1 MRRPI
6 AMMAM
11 TSLSF
16 LASTAVAQGPSVRPT
31 NRGGVAPPSRLAPT
45 PPSNF
50 ARPATPATAAT
61 RAPNAGQAQAPAPAA
76 DSKVYRSG
84 EEIARS
90 EYVPGDPNVTLAAGR
105 VEDYL
110 LQKEHGPFMVVAMTF
125 RGAES
130 SRYAVALTREL
141 REQFQLPAYI
151 FYLKIKPGRSNI
163 RDVSPTA
170 AVTSRNGDLAAP
182 RAYDE
187 AAVLVGHCKT
197 IDEAGKLL
205 HSVKKLRPKCL
216 DGMDQLSHRRG
227 KYLKSATMTTNP
239 LAASQNLYPGREV
252 RMHGGAEVDT
262 YQLIDRIAKTK
273 QVDPFVAKL
282 NGNRRS
288 LYHCPGPYTLQVAE
302 FSGRSTTNASDRRFF
317 SDKFLGTSPLG
328 TAYDDAERVADV
340 LEKNSNWLQGM
351 KVYTYHDRT
360 TSRVVVGSF
369 ASSTDP
375 AVLALKNR
383 LVNQVPQ
390 KVVQEQ
396 KIPLPL
402 NTTPLLVGTPQG
414 AAIHD
419 TMVQQT
425 AGAVAVPELIPI
437 PTR

>member
-1 MRRPI
+1 
-6 AMMAM
+6 
-11 TSLSF
+11 
-16 LASTAVAQGPSVRPT
+16 
-31 NRGGVAPPSRLAPT
+31 
-45 PPSNF
+45 
-50 ARPATPATAAT
+50 
-61 RAPNAGQAQAPAPAA
+61 
-76 DSKVYRSG
+76 
-84 EEIARS
+84 
-90 EYVPGDPNVTLAAGR
+90 VPGDPNVTLASGR

-125 RGAES
+125 RGAEA

-141 REQFQLPAYI
+141 REQFHLPAYI
-151 FYLKIKPGRSNI
+151 FYLKITPGRSNI
-163 RDVSPTA
+163 RGVSPTA

-205 HSVKKLRPKCL
+205 HSVKKLRPRCL

-239 LAASQNLYPGREV
+239 LVASQNLYPGREV

-273 QVDPFVAKL
+273 RVDPFVAKL
-282 NGNRRS
+282 NANRRS

-302 FSGRSTTNASDRRFF
+302 FTGRSTTNANDRRFF

-340 LEKNSNWLQGM
+340 LEKNPDWLQGM

-369 ASSTDP
+369 ASPSDP

-390 KVVQEQ
+390 KVVKEQ
-396 KIPLPL
+396 KVPLPL

-414 AAIHD
+414 TAIHD
-419 TMVQQT
+419 TMVQRT

>member
-1 MRRPI
+1 MRRPT
-6 AMMAM
+6 AMMAA

-16 LASTAVAQGPSVRPT
+16 LAATAIAQGPVAPPT
-31 NRGGVAPPSRLAPT
+31 SRGGVDPPTRLAPT
-45 PPSNF
+45 PPSTS
-50 ARPATPATAAT
+50 ARSATPAAT
-61 RAPNAGQAQAPAPAA
+61 APAPAPPPPA

-90 EYVPGDPNVTLAAGR
+90 EFVPGDPNVALASGR

-125 RGAES
+125 RGAEA

-141 REQFQLPAYI
+141 RERFELPAYI
-151 FYLKIKPGRSNI
+151 FYLKITPGRSNI
-163 RDVSPTA
+163 RGVPPTA

-187 AAVLVGHCKT
+187 AAVLVGNCKT
-197 IDEAGKLL
+197 VDEAGKLL
-205 HSVKKLRPKCL
+205 HSVKKLRPRCL

-239 LAASQNLYPGREV
+239 LVGSQNLYPGQEV
-252 RMHGGAEVDT
+252 RMHGGAKVDT

-273 QVDPFVAKL
+273 PVDPFVAKL
-282 NGNRRS
+282 NDNRRS

-302 FSGRSTTNASDRRFF
+302 FTGRSTTNANDHRFF

-340 LEKNSNWLQGM
+340 LEKNSAWLQGM

-360 TSRVVVGSF
+360 TSRVAVGSF
-369 ASSTDP
+369 ASPDDP
-375 AVLALKNR
+375 TVWALKNR
-383 LVNQVPQ
+383 LANQVPQ

-396 KIPLPL
+396 KVPLPL
-402 NTTPLLVGTPQG
+402 NTTPLLVGTPRG
-414 AAIHD
+414 TAIHD
-419 TMVQQT
+419 TMVQQA

-437 PTR
+437 PTH